1 MTLMVD
7 VKRRRRL
14 HRAWLVAGVAFVA
27 IVGAAGFR
35 ATPGVLITPLEEEFG
50 WTRGTISLAVSVNLV
65 LYGLTAPFAA
75 ALMDRLGMRRVVACA
90 LLLVALGSGLTVFMT
105 ASWQLVAC
113 WGVLVGLG
121 TGSMAL
127 VFVATVTD
135 RWFVRHRG
143 IVTGVLTAGGAAG
156 QLVFLPVLALIAE
169 GPGWRVAA
177 TVVAAAALAV
187 VPLVWLLLRDRPE
200 DVGLTALGAEPART
214 GAVDG
219 AVRLGKAEP
228 GAGGS
233 GAPLGGAE
241 PRPEATEARTGRSGV
256 RDEGVGVRSG
266 VTAAARGGG
275 VRSGSAAARGGGV
288 RSGSAA
294 VRALTV
300 LRSAARTRSFW
311 FLAGGFAIC
320 GASTNGLVGTHFIP
334 AAHDHGMPQTTA
346 AGLLA
351 LIGIFDI
358 AGTIFSGWLSDRV
371 DPRILLA
378 SYYALRGASLLV
390 LPMLFA
396 ATTEP
401 SMLIFIIF
409 YGLDWV
415 ATVPPTVALC
425 RTIYGPDGAVV
436 FGWVFAS
443 HQIGAAIAAVA
454 AGVTRDHLGHYNA
467 AWYGA
472 GLLCAFAAIMSLR
485 VAKGGGTPP
494 KADPLPQPVVTAGTG
509 TPP

>member
-1 MTLMVD
+1 MTLTMD
-7 VKRRRRL
+7 VKRRRRP
-14 HRAWLVAGVAFVA
+14 HRAWVVAGVAFVA

-50 WTRGTISLAVSVNLV
+50 WTRGTISLAVSVNLM

-75 ALMDRLGMRRVVACA
+75 ALMDRLGMRRVVASA

-143 IVTGVLTAGGAAG
+143 LVTGVLTAGGAAG
-156 QLVFLPVLALIAE
+156 QLVFLPALAWIAE
-169 GPGWRVAA
+169 GPGWR
-177 TVVAAAALAV
+177 AAALVVAGAALTV
-187 VPLVWLLLRDRPE
+187 VPLVWFLLRDHPQ
-200 DVGLTALGAEPART
+200 DVGLTALGAEPVPAA
-214 GAVDG
+214 GA
-219 AVRLGKAEP
+219 AEAP
-228 GAGGS
+228 GAGGV
-233 GAPLGGAE
+233 GGRTAPVARKGG
-241 PRPEATEARTGRSGV
+241 
-256 RDEGVGVRSG
+256 
-266 VTAAARGGG
+266 
-275 VRSGSAAARGGGV
+275 
-288 RSGSAA
+288 AA
-294 VRALTV
+294 VRAVTV

-311 FLAGGFAIC
+311 FLVGGFAIC

-351 LIGIFDI
+351 LIGVFDV
-358 AGTIFSGWLSDRV
+358 AGTVFSGWLSDRV
-371 DPRILLA
+371 DPRLLLGA
-378 SYYALRGASLLV
+378 YYALRGASLLI
-390 LPMLFA
+390 LPTLFA
-396 ATTEP
+396 ATAEP

-425 RTIYGPDGAVV
+425 RTLHGPDGAVV

-443 HQIGAAIAAVA
+443 HQVGAAIAAVA
-454 AGVTRDHLGHYNA
+454 AGVTRDHLGHYDA

-472 GLLCAFAAIMSLR
+472 GLLCVLAAIMSLR
-485 VAKGGGTPP
+485 VTRDGG
-494 KADPLPQPVVTAGTG
+494 ARAGTG
-509 TPP
+509 SPAEPVATVG

>member
-1 MTLMVD
+1 MSETSD
-7 VKRRRRL
+7 VARRRL
-14 HRAWLVAGVAFVA
+14 PHRAWLVAGVALVA

-35 ATPGVLITPLEEEFG
+35 ATPGVMITPLEEEFG

-75 ALMDRLGMRRVVACA
+75 ALMDRLGMRRVVAVA
-90 LLLVALGSGLTVFMT
+90 LLLVSLGSGLTVFMT

-143 IVTGVLTAGGAAG
+143 VVTGVLTAGGAAG
-156 QLVFLPVLALIAE
+156 QLVFLPVLAWIAE
-169 GPGWRVAA
+169 GPGWRTAA
-177 TVVAAAALAV
+177 LVVAAAALAV
-187 VPLVWLLLRDRPE
+187 VPLVWFFLRDRPE
-200 DVGLTALGAEPART
+200 DVGLTALGATADSAPARP
-214 GAVDG
+214 AP
-219 AVRLGKAEP
+219 AAS
-228 GAGGS
+228 GG
-233 GAPLGGAE
+233 G
-241 PRPEATEARTGRSGV
+241 
-256 RDEGVGVRSG
+256 
-266 VTAAARGGG
+266 AAAR
-275 VRSGSAAARGGGV
+275 
-288 RSGSAA
+288 A
-294 VRALTV
+294 VRV
-300 LRSAARTRSFW
+300 LASAARTRSFW

-334 AAHDHGMPQTTA
+334 AAHDHGMPETVA

-358 AGTIFSGWLSDRV
+358 TGTIFSGWLSDRV
-371 DPRILLA
+371 DPRVLLGA
-378 SYYALRGASLLV
+378 YYGLRGASLLV
-390 LPMLFA
+390 LPSLFA
-396 ATTEP
+396 ATTQP

-425 RTIYGPDGAVV
+425 RRIYGPDGAVV
-436 FGWVFAS
+436 FGWVFGS
-443 HQIGAAIAAVA
+443 HQVGAAIAAVA
-454 AGVTRDHLGHYNA
+454 AGVTRDHLGHYDA

-472 GLLCAFAAIMSLR
+472 GALCALAAIMSLR
-485 VAKGGGTPP
+485 VSRGRGATAEPEPVPAAVAADGGG
-494 KADPLPQPVVTAGTG
+494 AAARARA
-509 TPP
+509 

>member
-1 MTLMVD
+1 MDHGPILSHIGYQATRPRQGGKSIIVGMTLTMD
-7 VKRRRRL
+7 VQRRRGP
-14 HRAWLVAGVAFVA
+14 HRAWVVAGVAFVA

-35 ATPGVLITPLEEEFG
+35 ATPGVLITPLEDEFG

-105 ASWQLVAC
+105 TSWQLVAC

-143 IVTGVLTAGGAAG
+143 VVTGVLTAGGAAG
-156 QLVFLPVLALIAE
+156 QLVFLPVLAWIAE

-177 TVVAAAALAV
+177 VVVAGAALAV
-187 VPLVWLLLRDRPE
+187 VPLVWFLLRDRPE
-200 DVGLTALGAEPART
+200 EIGLTALGAEPA
-214 GAVDG
+214 
-219 AVRLGKAEP
+219 P
-228 GAGGS
+228 
-233 GAPLGGAE
+233 
-241 PRPEATEARTGRSGV
+241 
-256 RDEGVGVRSG
+256 
-266 VTAAARGGG
+266 AASGG
-275 VRSGSAAARGGGV
+275 VRTAPQVRAAG
-288 RSGSAA
+288 AA
-294 VRALTV
+294 RALTV

-311 FLAGGFAIC
+311 FLVAGFAIC

-334 AAHDHGMPQTTA
+334 AAHDHGMPETTA

-358 AGTIFSGWLSDRV
+358 TGTIFSGWLSDRV
-371 DPRILLA
+371 DPRMLLGA
-378 SYYALRGASLLV
+378 YYALRGASLLV
-390 LPMLFA
+390 LPALFA

-425 RTIYGPDGAVV
+425 RTMYGPDGAVV

-443 HQIGAAIAAVA
+443 HQLGAAFAAVA
-454 AGVTRDHLGHYNA
+454 AGVTRDHLGDYDA

-472 GLLCAFAAIMSLR
+472 GLLCAVAAIVSLR
-485 VAKGGGTPP
+485 IARGGDAPP
-494 KADPLPQPVVTAGTG
+494 PGDTGPAPSQRADGPDRVPSEPEILGA
-509 TPP
+509 

>member
-1 MTLMVD
+1 MTLN
-7 VKRRRRL
+7 VKRRPRL
-14 HRAWLVAGVAFVA
+14 HRAWVVAAVAFVA

-35 ATPGVLITPLEEEFG
+35 ATPGVLITPLEEDFG
-50 WTRGTISLAVSVNLV
+50 WTRGTISLAVSVNLM

-156 QLVFLPVLALIAE
+156 QLIFLPVLAWIAE

-177 TVVAAAALAV
+177 LVVAGAALAV
-187 VPLVWLLLRDRPE
+187 VPLVWFLLRDRPE
-200 DVGLTALGAEPART
+200 EVGLTALGAEPPAPV
-214 GAVDG
+214 ADG
-219 AVRLGKAEP
+219 DLPAPALSS
-228 GAGGS
+228 GGS
-233 GAPLGGAE
+233 G
-241 PRPEATEARTGRSGV
+241 R
-256 RDEGVGVRSG
+256 
-266 VTAAARGGG
+266 TAAPARGETP
-275 VRSGSAAARGGGV
+275 VAPAARRGG
-288 RSGSAA
+288 AA
-294 VRALTV
+294 VRAITV

-311 FLAGGFAIC
+311 YLAGGFAIC

-334 AAHDHGMPQTTA
+334 AAHDHGMAETTA

-351 LIGIFDI
+351 LIGVFDI
-358 AGTIFSGWLSDRV
+358 AGTVFSGWLSDKV
-371 DPRILLA
+371 DPRLLLGA
-378 SYYALRGASLLV
+378 YYALRGASLLV
-390 LPMLFA
+390 LPVLFA
-396 ATTEP
+396 STPEP
-401 SMLIFIIF
+401 SMLVFIIF

-454 AGVTRDHLGHYNA
+454 AGVTRDHLGHYDA

-472 GLLCAFAAIMSLR
+472 GLLCAIAAIMSLR
-485 VAKGGGTPP
+485 IARNAGGATPGGATTQEPVA
-494 KADPLPQPVVTAGTG
+494 VTGSRA
-509 TPP
+509 